1 MYSQDN
7 IMGQDA
13 RRVKGPRVEEGEGK
27 GVDPEIAGLLTL
39 EIPILIGFGL
49 RFRLDFE
56 VKLRLRL
63 RRWTEVELLMV
74 APEPASPLVRGAG
87 SFGGERIALE
97 LW

>member
-1 MYSQDN
+1 MYSHDN

-27 GVDPEIAGLLTL
+27 GVAPEIAGLLTL

-49 RFRLDFE
+49 RFRLHFG

-63 RRWTEVELLMV
+63 R
-74 APEPASPLVRGAG
+74 G
-87 SFGGERIALE
+87 
-97 LW
+97 

>member
-13 RRVKGPRVEEGEGK
+13 RRVKGPRVEEGAGK
-27 GVDPEIAGLLTL
+27 GAAGLLTL

-49 RFRLDFE
+49 RFQLHFG

-63 RRWTEVELLMV
+63 R
-74 APEPASPLVRGAG
+74 G
-87 SFGGERIALE
+87 
-97 LW
+97 